1 MGWSRRLNGI
11 GERYSLNPIL
21 ILRWISEKMD
31 GVRAYWNGE
40 KLLSRHDKKF
50 ECPDWFI
57 EGIPKGLKLDG

>member
-1 MGWSRRLNGI
+1 MVIIYFEFVNKVTI
-11 GERYSLNPIL
+11 DC
-21 ILRWISEKMD
+21 RWISEKMD